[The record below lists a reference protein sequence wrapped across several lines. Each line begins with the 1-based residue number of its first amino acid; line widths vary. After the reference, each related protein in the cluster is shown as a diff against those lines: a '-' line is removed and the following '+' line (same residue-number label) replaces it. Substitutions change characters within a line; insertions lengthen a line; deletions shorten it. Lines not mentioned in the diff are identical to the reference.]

1 METKPTT
8 AELTS
13 ESLVSHNNSGSAHPL
28 SVPDAAAV
36 STETETIS
44 FGNSKLNLD
53 IDTLEVLLC
62 LLSGYMSQMLMGD
75 QVALSFYAAQDIAK
89 KRGQSEEK
97 FIEIA
102 NIIFKEVDTARKKHP
117 FVSSGFLG

>member
-1 METKPTT
+1 METEHTT
-8 AELTS
+8 AEPTRKL
-13 ESLVSHNNSGSAHPL
+13 LLSHNNSGSVHPL

-36 STETETIS
+36 STQIETIS

-53 IDTLEVLLC
+53 RDTLEVLLC

-75 QVALSFYAAQDIAK
+75 QVAMSFYAAESVAK
-89 KRGQSEEK
+89 KRGISEDK
-97 FIEIA
+97 FKEIA